1 MDGRTIISTPL
12 PSARAVGQKLGVDKR
27 RVAKLIR
34 LMDSIHRGDSVSP
47 VPLGKK
53 RSGATKRVNVKV
65 R

>member
-1 MDGRTIISTPL
+1 MDGKTMISTPL
-12 PSARAVGQKLGVDKR
+12 PTARAVGKKLGVDKR

-47 VPLGKK
+47 VPLGRK
-53 RSGATKRVNVKV
+53 RSGAAKRINVKA